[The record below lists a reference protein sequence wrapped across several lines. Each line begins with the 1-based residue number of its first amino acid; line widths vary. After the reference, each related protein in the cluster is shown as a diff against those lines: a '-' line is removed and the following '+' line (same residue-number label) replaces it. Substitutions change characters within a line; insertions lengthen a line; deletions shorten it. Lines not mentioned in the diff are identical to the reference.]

1 MSVEKLKEEEVQRW
15 DEIISLV
22 QSQIHRQQID
32 SSEISNFMQQ
42 IMELSLKNKKIL
54 EINSRFS
61 SPNKHSLSDHSLPRH
76 DSKGKLKTLRA
87 QRNYLTQGESAKEDL
102 TLDKTEQG
110 AEVVEKAEKE
120 GRKDLKN
127 LSDKALFF

>member
-1 MSVEKLKEEEVQRW
+1 M
-15 DEIISLV
+15 V

-32 SSEISNFMQQ
+32 STEISNFMQQ

-87 QRNYLTQGESAKEDL
+87 HRNYLTQGESAKEDN
-102 TLDKTEQG
+102 T
-110 AEVVEKAEKE
+110 VEKAEQTDGVEEKVE
-120 GRKDLKN
+120 
-127 LSDKALFF
+127 KA